1 MPLLW
6 VPGKHEDY
14 RLNRT
19 EVLRRRIDKH
29 ALGLEIGPSH
39 NPVASKRE
47 GYRVRVLDHL
57 DQRDLIEKYK
67 DDPSVDTSRIEE
79 VDFVWRG
86 EPFSALVNQSERF
99 SWIMASHVVEH
110 VPDLVRFL
118 NECDAVMEPGGVLTL
133 AVPDKRF
140 CFDHF
145 RPHSS
150 LGMVVDAH
158 LSGSTRPSPG
168 TVLDFY
174 LNYVRRN
181 GRDGWNAGD
190 PGRLQFVFDL
200 RKSMEMMSRS
210 QGGNY
215 VDVHQWC
222 FTPSSF
228 RLLIGDL
235 HRMGLIQLQEVDFV
249 GTDGFEFFVW
259 LSRAGSGSGFDHG
272 ELLRRID
279 KEAIDEVARD
289 PIRWGVRRLL
299 RRVFS

>member
-1 MPLLW
+1 M
-6 VPGKHEDY
+6 
-14 RLNRT
+14 NRT

-29 ALGLEIGPSH
+29 TLGLEIGPSH

-47 GYRVRVLDHL
+47 GYRVKVLDHL
-57 DQRDLIEKYK
+57 DQRGLVEKYK
-67 DDPSVDTSRIEE
+67 DDPGVDTSRIEE

-86 EPFSALVNQSERF
+86 ERFSELIDRGERF

-140 CFDHF
+140 CFDRF
-145 RPHSS
+145 RPVSS

-174 LNYVRRN
+174 LNYARRN

-190 PGRLQFVFDL
+190 PGTLQFAFDL

-210 QGGNY
+210 QDDY

-259 LSRAGSGSGFDHG
+259 LSRSGSGSGLDRA
-272 ELLRRID
+272 ELLGRID
-279 KEAIDEVARD
+279 KETTDGFSRD
-289 PIRWGVRRLL
+289 AFRWRMRRLL
-299 RRVFS
+299 NRVFS